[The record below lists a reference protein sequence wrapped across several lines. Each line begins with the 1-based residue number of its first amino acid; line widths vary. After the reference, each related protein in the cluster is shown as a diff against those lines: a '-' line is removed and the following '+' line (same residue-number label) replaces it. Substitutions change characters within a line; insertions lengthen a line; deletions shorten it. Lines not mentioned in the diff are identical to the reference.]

1 LYAPTTKMPI
11 LHTLTLS
18 EKNNGTINA
27 NFNIIL
33 CHLVNSHN
41 DQASKI
47 CYICVR
53 KYFGRGEVRVK
64 SLNLKSM
71 APT

>member
-1 LYAPTTKMPI
+1 MYQPQKVPI
-11 LHTLTLS
+11 LHMLTLS

-33 CHLVNSHN
+33 CDLVNSHN
-41 DQASKI
+41 GHASKI
-47 CYICVR
+47 YYICVR
-53 KYFGRGEVRVK
+53 KYFGRDKVRVR

>member
-1 LYAPTTKMPI
+1 MYQPQKMPT

-27 NFNIIL
+27 NSNIIL
-33 CHLVNSHN
+33 CYIVNNH
-41 DQASKI
+41 DGHASKI
-47 CYICVR
+47 HYIYVR
-53 KYFGRGEVRVK
+53 KYFGRDEVRVR

>member
-1 LYAPTTKMPI
+1 MHQPQKNAYI
-11 LHTLTLS
+11 TLS
-18 EKNNGTINA
+18 EKNNGTINV

-33 CHLVNSHN
+33 CYLVNSHN
-41 DQASKI
+41 RHASKI
-47 CYICVR
+47 YYICVQ
-53 KYFGRGEVRVK
+53 KYFGRDEMRVR